1 MMWTRNHR
9 LKTKRKAESVRI
21 KRTIPWILIS
31 VIGAFI
37 ISCAVAAPTAS
48 DLLGRVKAAEAAVRD
63 FKAEMVII
71 DANKKNVSGMGEGY
85 AEILR
90 LEKAVVQY
98 KKPNLIRYDGYAEG
112 IKATYIQNGYV
123 KLVLLPMVKQKV
135 NVKDAPGKRQDTL
148 DLGFLSSQL
157 WKDNNVS
164 VISSDNKGILKVK
177 FDPKF
182 GGDDKRRD
190 IVWIDSRTLRVL
202 KREKY
207 RGNGELRI
215 RIAYGGFKMLGGKL
229 PIATKSTMYDPK
241 GGELGTVSYK
251 NLKSNVGL
259 PNSLFSLNQ
268 R

>member
-1 MMWTRNHR
+1 MRF
-9 LKTKRKAESVRI
+9 KRI
-21 KRTIPWILIS
+21 IS
-31 VIGAFI
+31 PALVLVIGAAI
-37 ISCAVAAPTAS
+37 ISRAIAAPTAS
-48 DLLGRVKAAEAAVRD
+48 ELLNRVKAAEAAVRD
-63 FKAEMVII
+63 FRAEMVIV

-85 AEILR
+85 GEILR

-164 VISSDNKGILKVK
+164 VISSDKKGVLKVK

-182 GGDDKRRD
+182 GGDDKRCD
-190 IVWIDSRTLRVL
+190 IVWIDYRTLRIL

-207 RGNGELRI
+207 RGSGELRI
-215 RIAYGGFKMLGGKL
+215 RVAYGNFELLGGKL

-251 NLKSNVGL
+251 NLKSNIGL
-259 PNSLFSLNQ
+259 PDSLFSLDQ